1 MFNVPRALKIVNELH
16 LYVQEVQDTMPEM
29 MPLVQQV
36 LSPLMG
42 VSSNGGGRSEPTFGG
57 KKRIISEATRA
68 KMRAAAAKRWGKK
81 SQRRTT

>member
-1 MFNVPRALKIVNELH
+1 MFDVPRALKVLNELQI
-16 LYVQEVQDTMPEM
+16 YVQEVKDTMPAM

-36 LSPLMG
+36 LAPLM
-42 VSSNGGGRSEPTFGG
+42 NGHGEVLMGG
-57 KKRIISEATRA
+57 KPKKHISEATRA

>member
-1 MFNVPRALKIVNELH
+1 MFDVPRALKIVNELQT
-16 LYVQEVQDTMPEM
+16 YVQEVQDTMPEM

-36 LSPLMG
+36 LAPLM
-42 VSSNGGGRSEPTFGG
+42 NGQQPLMQG
-57 KKRIISEATRA
+57 KPKKHISEATRA